1 MLVLLVA
8 ADQIT
13 KLLIAS
19 SYDVGESTDIIS
31 GIIRL
36 TYVRNRGAAFGMLA
50 NQRWIFLVLTTLTI
64 AAIVWYIIKYRPR
77 NKLVMGSLTLILAGG
92 IGNMIDRIRLEYVI
106 DFIDFYAFGEAWK
119 WVFNVAD
126 ACVCIGAGLMILYLI
141 LEMARESKEKT
152 AAASE
157 VPAGSADSGES
168 NTDERKDD

>member
-77 NKLVMGSLTLILAGG
+77 NKLMMCSLTLILAGG

-141 LEMARESKEKT
+141 LDMARESKEKT

-157 VPAGSADSGES
+157 VPTGSADSGEN